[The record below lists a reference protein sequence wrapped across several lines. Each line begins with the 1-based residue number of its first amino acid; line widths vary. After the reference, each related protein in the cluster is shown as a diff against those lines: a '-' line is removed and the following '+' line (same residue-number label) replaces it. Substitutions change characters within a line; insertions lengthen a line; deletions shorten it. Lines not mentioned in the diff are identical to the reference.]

1 MLQITSRTFILILL
15 ILISTQTAS
24 YGLELTSRYATIQYE
39 KEELLREFNRELLL
53 GSLSHL
59 MRYKKSITWQDEI
72 KNKVDVIVE
81 RVIVVLDMRPS
92 DIHFKI
98 VLLPSEDNVQQI
110 YKAKYNR
117 KVDYIAFYAPKDK
130 TVYVSVNDIR
140 IGVFA
145 HELGHLIIDLYYG
158 TTTTPSKIQEVLAQ
172 FVETHLLD

>member
-1 MLQITSRTFILILL
+1 MLKIASRTLILL
-15 ILISTQTAS
+15 LFLLASTRSAS
-24 YGLELTSRYATIQYE
+24 HGLELTSRYATIQYE

-59 MRYKKSITWQDEI
+59 MRYKKSVTWQDEI

-81 RVIVVLDMRPS
+81 RVVVVLDMRPS
-92 DIHFKI
+92 DIRFKL
-98 VLLPSEDNVQQI
+98 VLLATEEDVQQVF
-110 YKAKYNR
+110 KAKYNK

-140 IGVFA
+140 VGVFA

-158 TTTTPSKIQEVLAQ
+158 TTTPSKIHEVLAQ
-172 FVETHLLD
+172 FVETHLMD

>member
-1 MLQITSRTFILILL
+1 MLTFTSRTSLL
-15 ILISTQTAS
+15 IFFLSIIAQTPCHAID
-24 YGLELTSRYATIQYE
+24 LTSRYATIQYE
-39 KEELLREFNRELLL
+39 KEDLLREFNRELLL

-81 RVIVVLDMRPS
+81 RVIVVLDMRPA
-92 DIHFKI
+92 DIRFKL
-98 VLLPSEDNVQQI
+98 VLLATEEDVQQV
-110 YKAKYNR
+110 YRAKYNR

-140 IGVFA
+140 TGVFA

-158 TTTTPSKIQEVLAQ
+158 TTTPSKIHEVLAQ
-172 FVETHLLD
+172 FVETHLMD

>member
-1 MLQITSRTFILILL
+1 MLKKRIIIFII
-15 ILISTQTAS
+15 IISTHLLLLQPLAAQ
-24 YGLELTSRYATIQYE
+24 EIVSRYATIQYE
-39 KEELLREFNRELLL
+39 KEDLLREFNRELLL

-81 RVIVVLDMRPS
+81 RVIVVLDMRPN
-92 DIHFKI
+92 DVRFKL
-98 VLLPSEDNVQQI
+98 VLLPTEEDVQQV
-110 YKAKYNR
+110 YRMKYNR

-130 TVYVSVNDIR
+130 TVYLSVNDIR

-158 TTTTPSKIQEVLAQ
+158 TTTPSKIHEVLAQ
-172 FVETHLLD
+172 FVETHLMD